1 MPRCYFSLFVLA
13 IVWLTVTITG
23 YRAGLQYRLADH
35 RRWMIRSVVLTL
47 SIITNRMWAVVWVI
61 TLVPQLQTT
70 FGGNEA
76 LMIQS
81 IAGLSGWLGWVLP
94 LLVAEWWLDTRRPPE
109 SPVAGRV
116 SNRVPGPAAAG
127 SRA

>member
-1 MPRCYFSLFVLA
+1 
-13 IVWLTVTITG
+13 
-23 YRAGLQYRLADH
+23 
-35 RRWMIRSVVLTL
+35 VVLTL

-94 LLVAEWWLDTRRPPE
+94 LLVAEWWLSD
-109 SPVAGRV
+109 
-116 SNRVPGPAAAG
+116 
-127 SRA
+127 